1 MKVDCLVVIDE
12 GTTSTRVSAIT
23 PQGGVVAESRRSLD
37 VSYPRP
43 GWVEQDAHEI
53 WEKTHEALVDVV
65 QSLEKEGSYAIAG
78 LCISNQRETTVM
90 WDRRTGRAVHPAIV
104 WQCRRT
110 ADVCHQLKERGHEP
124 EVVEKTG
131 LPIDPYFS
139 GTKMAW
145 LLDHVEGA
153 REKAER
159 GDYLLGTVDT
169 WLLYNLTGGAAF
181 QTDLTNASRTQLL
194 NIETLQ
200 WDSDLCLL
208 FGVPVNALAEVR
220 PSGDRF
226 GVTRSVASVP
236 DGIPIVSMIGDSQ
249 AALFGETAFL
259 PGMAKATYGTG
270 TSVMINT
277 GAAPVRAE
285 GGLATAIAWQVGDE
299 VTYAIE
305 GIIHTTGAAINWLK
319 DGVMLIEESGETER
333 LARSVEDTGGVYFV
347 PAFTG
352 LGTPWWDADAR
363 GLLIGITAGTRREH
377 IVRAALDAIA
387 LQVYDVFATLPQGVV
402 PADQPVFCGGGASR
416 NAYLMQ
422 LQADLLDRPVVT
434 CSNPEASSFG
444 AAFIGGLTVG
454 LWQREDLVRI
464 HDALVE
470 QRYEPR
476 RDKAEV
482 DRLVQGWH
490 EAVRRAAGWAAHI
503 APQ

>member
-1 MKVDCLVVIDE
+1 M
-12 GTTSTRVSAIT
+12 
-23 PQGGVVAESRRSLD
+23 
-37 VSYPRP
+37 
-43 GWVEQDAHEI
+43 
-53 WEKTHEALVDVV
+53 V
-65 QSLEKEGSYAIAG
+65 QSLEKEGLHAIAG

-139 GTKMAW
+139 ATKMAW

-226 GVTRSVASVP
+226 GVTHSVASVP

-277 GAAPVRAE
+277 GPRR
-285 GGLATAIAWQVGDE
+285 
-299 VTYAIE
+299 
-305 GIIHTTGAAINWLK
+305 
-319 DGVMLIEESGETER
+319 SG
-333 LARSVEDTGGVYFV
+333 
-347 PAFTG
+347 
-352 LGTPWWDADAR
+352 
-363 GLLIGITAGTRREH
+363 RREAW
-377 IVRAALDAIA
+377 RRPSPGRSAMRSRMRSK
-387 LQVYDVFATLPQGVV
+387 
-402 PADQPVFCGGGASR
+402 ASFI
-416 NAYLMQ
+416 
-422 LQADLLDRPVVT
+422 RP
-434 CSNPEASSFG
+434 
-444 AAFIGGLTVG
+444 GLRSTG
-454 LWQREDLVRI
+454 
-464 HDALVE
+464 
-470 QRYEPR
+470 
-476 RDKAEV
+476 
-482 DRLVQGWH
+482 
-490 EAVRRAAGWAAHI
+490 
-503 APQ
+503 